1 MDKITRL
8 LTLYSSLVSGN
19 EINKTMFCFENECSP
34 RSFDRDIEDIRLFL
48 SEVYST
54 SELKYNRINHTY
66 CIEGAKKQ
74 ELEVTEYL
82 FIEKILQNV
91 SVLRN
96 DEFSILKSHLL
107 MNTRDTSKILISS
120 NIKFRYKTPDHNK
133 AILKIYGDLELAIR
147 SLKYIRMVYRD
158 DISEKNV
165 SDMIPC
171 SINYQDGHLY
181 FMGYIEENKTINIK
195 LEQIYSFQVLRE
207 QTIDER
213 KKVDRYE
220 NNIADAIAQLDKM
233 DVELPRKVSEIFDV
247 PYAEKTEDDLK
258 QEAERAERIKRLKEF
273 TDETQYVDKI
283 DKIAFDQD
291 ELYDLLDENVNEIYL
306 FGDRFEIPLSVKG
319 ISYKGSVSSSVR
331 VRASLSSFSIIGI
344 NCGTMESR

>member
-120 NIKFRYKTPDHNK
+120 NIKCRYKTPDHNK

-213 KKVDRYE
+213 KKIDAYIKTYVDQE
-220 NNIADAIAQLDKM
+220 CLD
-233 DVELPRKVSEIFDV
+233 FC
-247 PYAEKTEDDLK
+247 DDLTEIIVECGIDDYRRLCDCFCGVEVLNKWDNLLKIRLNSNKEKFIYWYFEHWSESVTIIAPVQMKGQLIK
-258 QEAERAERIKRLKEF
+258 QA
-273 TDETQYVDKI
+273 QKI
-283 DKIAFDQD
+283 LRK
-291 ELYDLLDENVNEIYL
+291 Y
-306 FGDRFEIPLSVKG
+306 G
-319 ISYKGSVSSSVR
+319 
-331 VRASLSSFSIIGI
+331 
-344 NCGTMESR
+344 GTN